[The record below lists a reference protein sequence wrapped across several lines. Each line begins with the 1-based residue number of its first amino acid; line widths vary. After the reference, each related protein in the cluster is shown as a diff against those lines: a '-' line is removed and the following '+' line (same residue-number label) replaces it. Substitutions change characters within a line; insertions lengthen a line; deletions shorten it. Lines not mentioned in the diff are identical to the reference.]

1 MLACTVQPFYFYCWY
16 RSYYNVISYKLR
28 TGKIETKNTNFMF
41 PEKDFR
47 SLQKYLNIY
56 FWSNLP
62 DVHSYAIDKYS
73 LLLYFLNESS

>member
-47 SLQKYLNIY
+47 YFTKIFKYIILIKFARCSL
-56 FWSNLP
+56 
-62 DVHSYAIDKYS
+62 VCH
-73 LLLYFLNESS
+73 